1 MQSDL
6 HKRGRFPSRG
16 MTRLA
21 ASIKRLRNDHAG
33 VAAVEFAMIV
43 PIMLMML
50 IGCFECSQALTI
62 DRRNT
67 QIASSVA
74 DLVARAPV
82 AGLTSADVDA
92 LMLIANQLMK
102 PYSTTPLTVTVIS
115 VKAQTV
121 NNALQIVVDWSR
133 DNTAPGSM
141 PLARNS
147 TYAALPPGL
156 LLASGESVIVTEAKY
171 TYTPVAGASLFIQA
185 AYDIKETFY
194 LKPRYS
200 NCVHLLPINCG
211 DGTYM
216 GK

>member
-6 HKRGRFPSRG
+6 HKRGRFSVWG

-21 ASIKRLRNDHAG
+21 ASIRRLRDDHEG
-33 VAAVEFAMIV
+33 VAAVEFAMIA

-156 LLASGESVIVTEAKY
+156 LASGESVVVTEAKY
-171 TYTPVAGASLFIQA
+171 LYTPVVGASLFIQA
-185 AYDIKETFY
+185 AYNMKETFY
-194 LKPRYS
+194 LKPRNS
-200 NCVHLLPINCG
+200 SCVNLLPINCVTG
-211 DGTYM
+211 ANM

>member
-6 HKRGRFPSRG
+6 HNRGRFSVRG
-16 MTRLA
+16 MTRLGA
-21 ASIKRLRNDHAG
+21 TIKRLRDDHEG

-82 AGLTSADVDA
+82 AGLATTDVDS

-102 PYSTTPLTVTVIS
+102 PYATAPLTVTVIS

-133 DNTAPGSM
+133 NNTGGTPY
-141 PLARNS
+141 ARNAA
-147 TYAALPPGL
+147 YAALPAG

-171 TYTPVAGASLFIQA
+171 HYTPVVGASLFIQA
-185 AYDIKETFY
+185 AYDMKETFY
-194 LKPRYS
+194 LKPRNS
-200 NCVHLLPINCG
+200 SCVNLLPINCVTG
-211 DGTYM
+211 ANM